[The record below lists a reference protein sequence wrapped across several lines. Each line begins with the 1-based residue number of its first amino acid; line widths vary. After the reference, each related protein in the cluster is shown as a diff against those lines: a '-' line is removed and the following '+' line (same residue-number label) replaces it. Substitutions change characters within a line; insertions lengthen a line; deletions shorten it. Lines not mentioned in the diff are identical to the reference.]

1 MRQREPISPTLRPR
15 FKRRIDP
22 TLVAD
27 QREEFSTED
36 ISMFGTFRNMQM
48 ISAAALIGIATMIG
62 TGVSRADDMASLKFE
77 NTLNQEVTLDV
88 SDGNPHAASIR
99 NIHLNVP
106 TMNGKPSKLA
116 YYAAFKTPK
125 DKKGNI
131 KLKVTV
137 HCGSSSD
144 SALYTRPP
152 SGNIKVLAGCK
163 LTRS

>member
-1 MRQREPISPTLRPR
+1 ML
-15 FKRRIDP
+15 
-22 TLVAD
+22 
-27 QREEFSTED
+27 
-36 ISMFGTFRNMQM
+36 GTFRNMQL
-48 ISAAALIGIATMIG
+48 IAAAALISIATMIG

-88 SDGNPHAASIR
+88 SDGNPLTASTR
-99 NIHLNVP
+99 SIHLNVP
-106 TMNGKPSKLA
+106 TMNGKPSQLA
-116 YYAAFKTPK
+116 YYAGFKTPK
-125 DKKGNI
+125 DTKGKIN
-131 KLKVTV
+131 LKVTV

>member
-1 MRQREPISPTLRPR
+1 M
-15 FKRRIDP
+15 
-22 TLVAD
+22 
-27 QREEFSTED
+27 FST
-36 ISMFGTFRNMQM
+36 IRNMQM
-48 ISAAALIGIATMIG
+48 MSATTSVVIATMIG

-88 SDGNPHAASIR
+88 SDGNPQAASIR
-99 NIHLNVP
+99 NIHLNVS
-106 TMNGKPSKLA
+106 TMDGKPSKLA

-152 SGNIKVLAGCK
+152 SSNIKILAGCK

>member
-1 MRQREPISPTLRPR
+1 
-15 FKRRIDP
+15 
-22 TLVAD
+22 
-27 QREEFSTED
+27 
-36 ISMFGTFRNMQM
+36 MFGTFRNMQM
-48 ISAAALIGIATMIG
+48 MAATTSVVIATMFG
-62 TGVSRADDMASLKFE
+62 TGKSRADDDMASLKFE

-88 SDGNPHAASIR
+88 TDGNPLTARTR

-106 TMNGKPSKLA
+106 TMNGKPSQLA

-125 DKKGNI
+125 DNKGNI
-131 KLKVTV
+131 NLKVTV

-144 SALYTRPP
+144 SATYKRPP

>member
-1 MRQREPISPTLRPR
+1 MRQREPTSPTFWLR

-22 TLVAD
+22 ILAAY
-27 QREEFSTED
+27 QREEYSTEG
-36 ISMFGTFRNMQM
+36 ISMIGAFRNMQLM
-48 ISAAALIGIATMIG
+48 AAAALTAIATMIG
-62 TGVSRADDMASLKFE
+62 TSVSRADDMASLKFE

-88 SDGNPHAASIR
+88 SDGNPLTARTR

-106 TMNGKPSKLA
+106 TMNGKPSQLA

-131 KLKVTV
+131 NLKVTV
-137 HCGSSSD
+137 HCSSGSD
-144 SALYTRPP
+144 SAAYTRPP